1 MSEGAPAKPW
11 AGNATEYVA
20 ALVALAG
27 RGRAWAPPSTS
38 RTAKWWLG
46 VARELVRAHDWLRDL
61 IDELDP
67 EAATDTLDAWERS
80 LGLPESGE
88 VIAASNADRR
98 LDITAKL
105 LARAVVTKSQWIAFA
120 EAAGYTSVTITSGHA
135 AQFTCNSRC
144 NALVTGP
151 YYCAAVWTLTMTGS
165 QNTAFEALAN
175 KIKPA
180 HTRLIFVYV

>member
-1 MSEGAPAKPW
+1 VSEYTRKPW
-11 AGNATEYVA
+11 AGVATQYVA
-20 ALVALAG
+20 GLIALAG
-27 RGRAWAPPSTS
+27 RGRAWMPQPSS
-38 RTAKWWLG
+38 RTALFWLG
-46 VARELVRAHDWLRDL
+46 VSRELVRAHDWFVALVA
-61 IDELDP
+61 EFDP
-67 EAATDTLDAWERS
+67 RTATDTLDAWERS

-88 VIAASNADRR
+88 VIAATNAERR

-105 LARAVVTKSQWIAFA
+105 LARAVVTKAQWVAFA
-120 EAAGYTSVTITSGHA
+120 EAAGYTNVTITSGHA

-151 YYCAAVWTLTMTGS
+151 YYCAAAWTLTMTGS